1 MAEITRTYIF
11 KKDDCTAKRTKRQ
24 QLTNAYKKITSEKTT
39 TTSDLLRL
47 KSQQHNGHVE
57 GNIYS

>member
-11 KKDDCTAKRTKRQ
+11 KVKKDDCTAKRTKRQ

-47 KSQQHNGHVE
+47 KSQQLTQWPC
-57 GNIYS
+57 